1 MKKTTKSYV
10 TAADLFDRVA
20 EILDLPE
27 DKAANRLMHETLVLC
42 CSEALRS
49 EKMAFGNLFSQVDFL
64 CKRFRMRLGD
74 VAAIQKMRRDSN
86 RRKPM
91 AREDVL
97 YGCRALAMFIAAVFE
112 TSIPATL
119 VGRIPATNKPR
130 EDKKLA
136 EERFECLRCIVD
148 EFDDATIRVTVD
160 DDEAEAFVVDYSAEH
175 LRHLQ
180 PILRRDMQLNLLDAT
195 RETDRLVPKLIV
207 VEPDY
212 LLDISSIATC
222 FQPIGHHPMAYTINR
237 LAPNANSQALLLGN
251 FAGRALDDII
261 NSDGD
266 YDWRRTLRA
275 HFRQQALDY
284 CACDDLNRNEDFKQ
298 AAARQAANIVQI
310 VGELFSIDNSQLTI
324 DNSSITQH
332 PLQGDGGLTPT
343 TQNAILEPSFVCER
357 LGLQGRVDLMTTDF
371 SLLVEQKSGKNFN
384 IERNRRNEFGSFQKE
399 DHYVQLLLYYGV
411 LTQNF
416 HLGTR
421 KIDARLLY
429 SKYPL
434 PGGLVAVNTSSFCL
448 SINKD

>member
-20 EILDLPE
+20 EIMSLGNDVS
-27 DKAANRLMHETLVLC
+27 ANRLMHETLVLC
-42 CSEALRS
+42 CSEALRN

-97 YGCRALAMFIAAVFE
+97 YGCRALSMFIAAVFE
-112 TSIPATL
+112 TSIPPTL
-119 VGRIPATNKPR
+119 VGRIPPTNKSR

-212 LLDISSIATC
+212 LL
-222 FQPIGHHPMAYTINR
+222 
-237 LAPNANSQALLLGN
+237 
-251 FAGRALDDII
+251 
-261 NSDGD
+261 
-266 YDWRRTLRA
+266 
-275 HFRQQALDY
+275 
-284 CACDDLNRNEDFKQ
+284 
-298 AAARQAANIVQI
+298 
-310 VGELFSIDNSQLTI
+310 
-324 DNSSITQH
+324 
-332 PLQGDGGLTPT
+332 
-343 TQNAILEPSFVCER
+343 
-357 LGLQGRVDLMTTDF
+357 
-371 SLLVEQKSGKNFN
+371 
-384 IERNRRNEFGSFQKE
+384 
-399 DHYVQLLLYYGV
+399 
-411 LTQNF
+411 
-416 HLGTR
+416 
-421 KIDARLLY
+421 
-429 SKYPL
+429 
-434 PGGLVAVNTSSFCL
+434 
-448 SINKD
+448 

>member
-27 DKAANRLMHETLVLC
+27 GKTANRLMHETLVLC

-64 CKRFRMRLGD
+64 CKRFRMRMGD

-112 TSIPATL
+112 TSIPPTL
-119 VGRIPATNKPR
+119 VGRIPPTNKPR

-284 CACDDLNRNEDFKQ
+284 CACDDLNRNEDFKE
-298 AAARQAANIVQI
+298 AAARQARNIVQI
-310 VGELFSIDNSQLTI
+310 VRELF
-324 DNSSITQH
+324 
-332 PLQGDGGLTPT
+332 
-343 TQNAILEPSFVCER
+343 AI
-357 LGLQGRVDLMTTDF
+357 
-371 SLLVEQKSGKNFN
+371 
-384 IERNRRNEFGSFQKE
+384 
-399 DHYVQLLLYYGV
+399 
-411 LTQNF
+411 
-416 HLGTR
+416 
-421 KIDARLLY
+421 
-429 SKYPL
+429 
-434 PGGLVAVNTSSFCL
+434 
-448 SINKD
+448 